1 MDSGNDGCALGT
13 TTGSDCCCWHDMLD
27 QNHQERYCFKNC
39 RIIIITQL
47 TADQRKERKKEI
59 ILEEKG
65 CVMYDEVKPNCA
77 ETAISLKSNIAY
89 TTVKH
94 TSVL

>member
-1 MDSGNDGCALGT
+1 
-13 TTGSDCCCWHDMLD
+13 
-27 QNHQERYCFKNC
+27 
-39 RIIIITQL
+39 
-47 TADQRKERKKEI
+47 
-59 ILEEKG
+59 
-65 CVMYDEVKPNCA
+65 MYDEVKPNCA